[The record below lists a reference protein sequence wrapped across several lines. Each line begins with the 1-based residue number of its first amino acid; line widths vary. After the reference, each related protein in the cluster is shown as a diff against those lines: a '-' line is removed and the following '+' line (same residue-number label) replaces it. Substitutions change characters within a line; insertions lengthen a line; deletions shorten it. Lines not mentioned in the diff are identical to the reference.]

1 MNKIVYLILI
11 SCFLALTTNAQNS
24 VTNNNVGINHFIKSK
39 VLNEDRQIQIYLPP
53 NYKKSEESYPVL
65 YVLDGQRFFLYAVS
79 LGQSFKQF
87 QLTPEFII
95 VGINTDYPKRFQQL
109 GEGKE
114 TFIEFLNT
122 ELTPYIDENYRTN
135 NESLIFGWEFGAS
148 LVFNTMLSH
157 PRLFDAHIMA
167 SAFPIMDA
175 IDKLN
180 NVSTLPTSLYFSVS
194 PDEYDVKHS
203 TVKLD
208 SLLSQK
214 HIEGLQWSFLKL
226 DIEQHRSTGYP
237 TLYHGLRNYYK
248 YYQEFEVNN
257 LQKFINDGGVDYA
270 FHYAKERANKH
281 GFSPELSLWS
291 KFTIIRSAM
300 RAEDFYHF
308 ETLLDA
314 LNKKELIKEFI
325 NGNLDYAVSQ
335 FAAFY
340 EKNNR
345 FKEAIDLYDLLLKK
359 YPDSERL
366 LKRRTRT
373 INTIETLNH
382 EHLKN

>member
-1 MNKIVYLILI
+1 MKKIVCLILI
-11 SCFLALTTNAQNS
+11 SSFFALSAYGQDSLA
-24 VTNNNVGINHFIKSK
+24 NNIVGSNHFIKSK
-39 VLNEDRQIQIYLPP
+39 ALNEERQIQIYLPP
-53 NYKKSEESYPVL
+53 NYKDSKEKYPVL

-79 LGQSFKQF
+79 LSQSFKQF

-109 GEGKE
+109 GDGKE
-114 TFIEFLNT
+114 TFIEFIST
-122 ELTPYIDENYRTN
+122 ELRPYIDSTFRTN
-135 NESLIFGWEFGAS
+135 DENLFFGWEFGAS
-148 LVFNTMLSH
+148 LVFNTMLSN
-157 PRLFDAHIMA
+157 PTLFDAHIMA

-180 NVSTLPTSLYFSVS
+180 DITTLPTNLYFSVS

-203 TVKLD
+203 AVKLD

-214 HIEGLQWSFLKL
+214 HIDGLQWSFLKL

-248 YYQEFEVNN
+248 YYQELQPNN
-257 LQKFINDGGVDYA
+257 LQKFINAGGLDYA
-270 FHYAKERANKH
+270 YRYTKERANRH

-291 KFTIIRSAM
+291 KFTIVRSAM
-300 RAEDFYHF
+300 RADDFYHF
-308 ETLLDA
+308 ETLLNA
-314 LNKKELIKEFI
+314 LNKKEFI
-325 NGNLDYAVSQ
+325 NELMNGNMEYVLSD

-345 FKEAIDLYDLLLKK
+345 FKEAINLYDLLLKK
-359 YPDSERL
+359 HPDSERL
-366 LKRRTRT
+366 LNRKRDAM
-373 INTIETLNH
+373 IALAKI
-382 EHLKN
+382 K